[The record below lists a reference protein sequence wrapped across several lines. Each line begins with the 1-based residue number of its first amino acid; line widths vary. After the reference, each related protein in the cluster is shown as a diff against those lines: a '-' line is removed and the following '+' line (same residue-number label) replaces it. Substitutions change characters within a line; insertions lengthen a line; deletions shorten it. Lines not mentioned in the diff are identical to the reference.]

1 MTVLDQG
8 SLKVFLARVVP
19 LTTLPPSLLMILALP
34 QHFSPGRVC
43 ADLGFLP
50 QGMVFL

>member
-19 LTTLPPSLLMILALP
+19 LTTLPPSLLMILAFP
-34 QHFSPGRVC
+34 QQFSPGRVC
-43 ADLGFLP
+43 AYLHRRP
-50 QGMVFL
+50 QVSVFL

>member
-19 LTTLPPSLLMILALP
+19 LTTLPPSLLMILAFP
-34 QHFSPGRVC
+34 QQFSPGRVC